1 MAFTFTV
8 EDGTVVTGANS
19 YVTVAYADDYFE
31 IDFNFKDTWA
41 SLPIS
46 DQEYYLAWST
56 RILDQKVKWAGYRTN
71 STSALRWPR
80 TGVYD
85 ADCEII
91 ATTTMPRQLK
101 EATCE
106 FAKWLYSNDPTTGK
120 DEENLKRIAV
130 DVVEI
135 EYQDD
140 TSQSSYASIVNQIL
154 KPLGHMTVGG
164 YGFGRITR

>member
-8 EDGTVVTGANS
+8 EDGTVVAGANS

-31 IDFNFKDTWA
+31 IDPNFKDTWA

-46 DQEYYLAWST
+46 EQEYYLAWST
-56 RILDQKVKWAGYRTN
+56 RILDQKVRWNGQRT
-71 STSALRWPR
+71 SDTSALRWPR
-80 TGVYD
+80 TGVSD
-85 ADCEII
+85 ADGVTIG
-91 ATTTMPRQLK
+91 TNTMPRQLK

-106 FAKWLYSNDPTTGK
+106 FAKWLYSNDPTTGR
-120 DEENLKRIAV
+120 DEDNLKRIMV

-135 EYQDD
+135 EYQDG
-140 TSQSSYASIVNQIL
+140 TTQSAYASIVNQIL
-154 KPLGHMTVGG
+154 KPLGFMTTGG